1 MKERQKK
8 IGRRR
13 FLRVGVG
20 AGLLLG
26 AGSVLAW
33 QVSGY
38 DVPSSVERRL
48 RALSPKE
55 YRIVEAAALRILR
68 TSDASYPTDLDVALR
83 VDAMLL
89 SLHSADRRDFTR
101 LLHLLEHAL
110 PWSAG
115 QPGRFSRASGA
126 AQDATLNW
134 MATGRPLMRAGLE
147 AIKSI
152 VVLAYFSDDR
162 TWDAIGY
169 GGPMVGGARA

>member
-1 MKERQKK
+1 VKEREKK

-38 DVPSSVERRL
+38 GVSPAIERRL

-55 YRIVEAAALRILR
+55 YRVVEAAASRILR
-68 TSDASYPTDLDVALR
+68 TGDASYPTDVDVALR
-83 VDAMLL
+83 VDGMLL
-89 SLHSADRRDFTR
+89 SLHPADRRDFTR

-115 QPGRFSRASGA
+115 QHGRFSRAGA
-126 AQDATLNW
+126 
-134 MATGRPLMRAGLE
+134 G
-147 AIKSI
+147 S
-152 VVLAYFSDDR
+152 
-162 TWDAIGY
+162 
-169 GGPMVGGARA
+169 ARAISRCSSCRGVGSAARRSII